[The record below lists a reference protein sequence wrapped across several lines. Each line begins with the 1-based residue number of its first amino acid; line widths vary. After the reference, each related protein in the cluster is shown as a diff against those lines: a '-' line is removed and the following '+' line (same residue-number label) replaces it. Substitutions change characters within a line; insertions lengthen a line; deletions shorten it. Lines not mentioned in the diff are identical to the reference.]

1 MAERKRHPASDR
13 TASTGGR
20 KRRHLRLAD
29 AEGEPLHGDLKARLV
44 AAWAESIAARGY
56 ARTTVRHIIALAHIS
71 RSTFY
76 GAFEGKDDA
85 FVSIHR
91 ATLDAF
97 GRSVERAAERGPDL
111 PSKVALGMA
120 AAMEALAAKPE
131 QAQILVGDPFAGPR
145 LGYCHDLL
153 VERFAPCLAAGR
165 EQGNDP
171 LPPPSLEIG
180 LLGSVIEI
188 ANRRLRAGEAQAL
201 PDLAPSLTKFVLT
214 HYVGAEQAERAAR
227 QPAPVTTR
235 RLGEG

>member
-29 AEGEPLHGDLKARLV
+29 AEAPPDGNLQARLV

-56 ARTTVRHIIALAHIS
+56 VRTTVRHIIALAHIS

-76 GAFEGKDDA
+76 GAFKGKDDA
-85 FVSIHR
+85 FISIHR
-91 ATLDAF
+91 TTLDAF
-97 GRSVERAAERGPDL
+97 GRRVEHAAEGAPDW
-111 PSKVALGMA
+111 PSKIAVGMA
-120 AAMEALAAKPE
+120 AALEALARNSE
-131 QAQILVGDPFAGPR
+131 QAQVLLGDPFAGPR

-165 EQGNDP
+165 EQSNGP

-180 LLGSVIEI
+180 LLGSVVEI
-188 ANRRLRAGEAQAL
+188 ANRRLRAGEAHAL
-201 PDLAPSLTKFVLT
+201 PDLAPSLTEFVLT
-214 HYVGAEQAERAAR
+214 HYVGAEQAERTAR
-227 QPAPVTTR
+227 YPAAPVR